1 MFHDLLQGVG
11 ADSYPS
17 SIWHSHFP
25 FQAPSPMA
33 SGSADVAPPGS
44 TEDTAKAAWVAL
56 RNASDAELPRRWGD
70 WVQVRMLARLIG
82 VANEDE
88 LLDIIRTKSEFFR
101 L

>member
-1 MFHDLLQGVG
+1 
-11 ADSYPS
+11 
-17 SIWHSHFP
+17 
-25 FQAPSPMA
+25 MA

-70 WVQVRMLARLIG
+70 WAQVRVLARLIG

-101 L
+101 LYRGRLPCCWFVMAAPLPCMKWSALRG